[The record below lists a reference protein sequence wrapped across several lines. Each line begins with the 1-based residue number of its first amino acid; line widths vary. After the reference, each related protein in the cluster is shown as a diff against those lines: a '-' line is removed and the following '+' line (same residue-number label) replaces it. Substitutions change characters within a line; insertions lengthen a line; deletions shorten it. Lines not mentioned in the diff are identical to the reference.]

1 MAEKKPLLS
10 PGSILGPLRELRR
23 ASRDVRP
30 LVVSGA
36 PAAAA
41 ELHRA
46 LAEGGDAGAVR
57 DGPPHGAAAL
67 VYVLAGAPDGA
78 DVHALREASL
88 AGVPIVAVATDPATS
103 IPYVLATDVVA
114 AGPGAV
120 DEVARVLAR
129 RLGERAAGLA
139 ARLPVLREAVSERL
153 VASFARKNAIVG
165 AAVFI
170 PGADMPVMTVNQ
182 MRLVMR
188 LAAAHGLDPEPARAL
203 ELAGVLGGGF
213 GLRYLGRSLLGL
225 VPVAG
230 FAVRAAVGYAG
241 TMAVGQAATRYYAAR
256 E

>member
-1 MAEKKPLLS
+1 MAKKKPLLS
-10 PGSILGPLRELRR
+10 PGSILGPLRELRK

-30 LVVSGA
+30 LVVAGA
-36 PAAAA
+36 PAPAA
-41 ELHRA
+41 ELRRA
-46 LAEGGDAGAVR
+46 LAEDGDAGAVR
-57 DGPPHGAAAL
+57 DGSPRGAAAL
-67 VYVLAGAPDGA
+67 VYVLTAAPDEA
-78 DVHALREASL
+78 DVRALREARL
-88 AGVPIVAVATDPATS
+88 MGVPTVAVAPDPAAS
-103 IPYVLATDVVA
+103 IPYVLATDQVA

-120 DEVARVLAR
+120 AEVARVLAR
-129 RLGERAAGLA
+129 RLGDGAAGLA

-153 VASFARKNAIVG
+153 VASFARRNAIVG

-170 PGADMPVMTVNQ
+170 PGADMPVMTINQ

-230 FAVRAAVGYAG
+230 FAVRAGVGYAG
-241 TMAVGQAATRYYAAR
+241 TKAVGEAAARYYATR